1 MITIAHLSLA
11 ATTLLFTS
19 VLVAVL
25 RYLHPATFSVA
36 TYSILLAG
44 SVLLLTAAII
54 RRA

>member
-1 MITIAHLSLA
+1 MITAAKLSLA
-11 ATTLLFTS
+11 ATTLLFTGA
-19 VLVAVL
+19 LVAIA

-44 SVLLLTAAII
+44 SVLLLTAVII